1 LAGSITL
8 SGKIISTIKYQE
20 MNNMG
25 TKQVQITRTGLIGLL
40 AAILVGT
47 GEFLLHFDS
56 LGRFGEAKTYEFM
69 NGISAN
75 RTTVGHFLAILG
87 APLYIPGFW
96 HLMKMLEPAN
106 RVASRIAFVIMSYG
120 MIIGVAWIGSRANI
134 SSIVNYEQ
142 ITDPSY
148 LVSLYAFRYENLLQI
163 TRLAVLFFSLIF
175 LWLTL
180 SGRSYY
186 PRWVAVFNPILLI
199 LFSFTVWFFTPAI
212 GIFLMPVALNIAFGL
227 LFLISIYYSRNINAK
242 ERS

>member
-1 LAGSITL
+1 
-8 SGKIISTIKYQE
+8 
-20 MNNMG
+20 M
-25 TKQVQITRTGLIGLL
+25 TGVLGLL

-56 LGRFGEAKTYEFM
+56 LGRFGEAEAYKFM
-69 NGISAN
+69 KGISAN
-75 RTTVGHFLAILG
+75 RTTVGHFLAVLG
-87 APLYIPGFW
+87 APLYILGFW

-120 MIIGVAWIGSRANI
+120 MVIGVVWIGSRANI
-134 SSIVNYEQ
+134 SSIINYKQ

-180 SGRSYY
+180 SGHSYY

-227 LFLISIYYSRNINAK
+227 LFLISIYYSLNIKTK
-242 ERS
+242 ERG